1 MWPKKKSGGG
11 VKIYLHDFPGAHW
24 NWRLGKPSALP
35 ELLGAAQGG
44 GLQLWFTEE
53 TAAAP
58 GWNVL
63 PLTALAL
70 YLLIDLRKG
79 LGPGC
84 TRH

>member
-1 MWPKKKSGGG
+1 MTFLGLTGIGGWG
-11 VKIYLHDFPGAHW
+11 SQVHCL
-24 NWRLGKPSALP
+24 SAWGLP
-35 ELLGAAQGG
+35 REG

-58 GWNVL
+58 GRKVL
-63 PLTALAL
+63 PLTALAF

-84 TRH
+84 TRS